1 MAEWLDLD
9 DEGGRSHSRFAPSSM
24 KRILFCPRSVALAEA
39 IAASGEK
46 VPRSSRYAA
55 EGSVAHYVA
64 ETYLKS
70 NTFEA
75 GNAGELYPVGKVIEH
90 EGHQITI
97 DDDMHEHGA
106 AYARYVNG
114 LRNDDSKVFVETTV
128 RLDEVVGSEADVY
141 GHLDAAV
148 WTPSTG
154 ILDVI
159 DYKYGRGVKVSALDN
174 PQLKS
179 YGLGAIYTLPIPMT
193 KVRLIRLHVFQPRI
207 YGASPPDTIATVDLL
222 MWGTDEMAPV
232 IREIM
237 RDGAIARPYVT
248 GDHCQFCPALA
259 HCPAMRERAKRAA
272 RKAFGAEPVLPAA
285 LTDAE
290 LADVLDELD
299 VVKPWFAA
307 AEEEG
312 DERAIGQGR
321 HIRGRKIVLGR
332 GRRVFIEKDQ
342 KKLAQSIHALGIND
356 IYEEPVLKSP
366 TEIEKAVK
374 KLPDKKE
381 KLAKFKELVD
391 LKPGAKKLVKA
402 SDPKPEVSS
411 RSASEVFKQAA

>member
-24 KRILFCPRSVALAEA
+24 KRIIECPRSVALAEA
-39 IAASGEK
+39 IAAAGEK
-46 VPRSSRYAA
+46 PARTSRYAA
-55 EGSVAHYVA
+55 EGSVAHFVA
-64 ETYLKS
+64 EGYLKPEGRPS
-70 NTFEA
+70 IE
-75 GNAGELYPVGKVIEH
+75 YPPGMNYEYEGYQIE
-90 EGHQITI
+90 I

-106 AYARYVNG
+106 AYARYVND
-114 LRNDDSKVFVETTV
+114 LRAPDSKVYVETTV
-128 RLDEVVGSEADVY
+128 RLDKLVGEEADVY

-159 DYKYGRGVKVSALDN
+159 DYKYGRGIKVSALDN

-179 YGLGAIYTLPIPMT
+179 YGLGAIYTLPIPLA
-193 KVRLIRLHVFQPRI
+193 KVKAIKLHVFQPRI
-207 YGASPPDTIATVDLL
+207 HGVSPPDTVATVDLL
-222 MWGTDEMAPV
+222 MWGEDVLKTTIDE
-232 IREIM
+232 IR
-237 RDGAIARPYVT
+237 RDGAIAKPYVT

-290 LADVLDELD
+290 LADVLDEID

-307 AEEEG
+307 AEEEA
-312 DERAIGQGR
+312 DERAIGQKR

-332 GRRVFIEKDQ
+332 GRRVYIEKDP
-342 KKLAQSIHALGIND
+342 KALAQSIHALGIND
-356 IYEEPVLKSP
+356 IYEEPVIKSP

-374 KLPDKKE
+374 KLPDKKD
-381 KLAKFKELVD
+381 KLVEFKKLID
-391 LKPGAKKLVKA
+391 LKPGAPKLVKA
-402 SDPKPEVSS
+402 SDPKPEVSG
-411 RSASEVFKQAA
+411 RPASEVFKEAA